1 MVASVQGICK
11 ENIEHTIRSFL
22 PGEYIL
28 HVNPAG
34 DWDMGGFDADVGLTG
49 RKIVNDAY
57 GPRVPVGG
65 GAFSGKDPTKVD
77 RSAAYMARKIAV
89 DYIHAGAKE
98 ALIKI
103 AYAIGEVQPIMVQ
116 ATIDGQ
122 MRDEKKHILERYDL
136 SPQGIISFLGLL
148 DTRYYPVSKW

>member
-1 MVASVQGICK
+1 M
-11 ENIEHTIRSFL
+11 
-22 PGEYIL
+22 
-28 HVNPAG
+28 
-34 DWDMGGFDADVGLTG
+34 
-49 RKIVNDAY
+49 
-57 GPRVPVGG
+57 PVGG

-122 MRDEKKHILERYDL
+122 MRDEKKHILEKYDL
-136 SPQGIISFLGLL
+136 SPQAIISFLHLL
-148 DTRYYPVSKW
+148 DTKYYPLSKRGHFGHAGNIWDN